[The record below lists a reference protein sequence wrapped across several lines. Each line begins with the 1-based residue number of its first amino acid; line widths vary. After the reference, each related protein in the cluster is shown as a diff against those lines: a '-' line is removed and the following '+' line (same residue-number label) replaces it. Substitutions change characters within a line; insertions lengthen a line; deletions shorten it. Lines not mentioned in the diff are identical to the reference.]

1 MCAAL
6 TMAGTLTFSANEI
19 SAEPVWEER
28 RFIASRAGRTI
39 PGVLWLP
46 IQAEPV
52 AALVLVQH
60 GGSGSKHDP
69 SVLESASAL
78 VSAGMAVAAID
89 GPIHGER
96 RRAPADKAALLAEF
110 IAYWR
115 ETPQI
120 EDYAQDWIHVLNGLL
135 DLPVLRSARV
145 GWLGLSMGTAY
156 GLEVLAR
163 QPAIEAA
170 VIGKWSSQYLH
181 GTALVAAAE
190 HVSASVLFIQHW
202 DDEIFDRSGTLEL
215 FDRIAAAD
223 KRLYVYP
230 GSHSGRSRE
239 ELDASQA
246 HLARLVRP
254 RNGLPRRHES

>member
-6 TMAGTLTFSANEI
+6 TMAGTLTFSASEI
-19 SAEPVWEER
+19 SVEPVWEER
-28 RFIASRAGRTI
+28 RFTTSRAARTI

-96 RRAPADKAALLAEF
+96 RQAPADKAALLAEF

-120 EDYAQDWIHVLNGLL
+120 EDFAQDWIHVLNGLL
-135 DLPVLRSARV
+135 GLLVLRSARV

-181 GTALVAAAE
+181 GSALAAAAE
-190 HVSASVLFIQHW
+190 QVSASVLFIQHW
-202 DDEIFDRSGTLEL
+202 DDEIFDRCGTLEL

-230 GSHSGRSRE
+230 GSHFGRSRE
-239 ELDASQA
+239 ELDASLA
-246 HLARLVRP
+246 HLTRLVRP
-254 RNGLPRRHES
+254 RNGLPRRYEL